1 MCRVEVFTKPWYT
14 HSMSTDTQ
22 NVENTVVET
31 ETVDNTPV
39 TVSKDTWVR
48 ALALRQESSQKVAES
63 WFNAFRD
70 VFGGLVAAHT
80 KIPVPGMGTFTVRE
94 YSAPSVAPLSKDE
107 KAAGMTV
114 AQKRAGAPL
123 VHRRKVVFSM
133 SAAIDRALNNDTTDT
148 AEAVA

>member
-1 MCRVEVFTKPWYT
+1 VEVFAKPWYT
-14 HSMSTDTQ
+14 HSMSQTDTQ
-22 NVENTVVET
+22 NVENTAVET
-31 ETVDNTPV
+31 EANTTPV

-94 YSAPSVAPLSKDE
+94 YSAPSVAPLSKEE
-107 KAAGMTV
+107 KASGMTV
-114 AQKRAGAPL
+114 AEKRAGAPL